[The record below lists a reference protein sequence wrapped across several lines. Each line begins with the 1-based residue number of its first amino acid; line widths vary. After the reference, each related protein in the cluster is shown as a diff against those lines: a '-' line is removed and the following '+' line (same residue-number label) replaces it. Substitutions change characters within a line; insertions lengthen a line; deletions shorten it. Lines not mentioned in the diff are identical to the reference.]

1 MDNPRQAHDTLGW
14 RRVYGIVTP
23 STATS
28 VQPEYDD
35 MRPHGVTNQV
45 ARMHIPDEPL
55 RSDADFDEVIRRIDA
70 ALEEAVDRVMTCR
83 LQHLVLGMSAESIWK
98 GGSAAGRRVAERIR
112 RRAGSI
118 PVTQATDALPAA
130 LQAMGIRS
138 RIGLLTPYFP
148 VAHAHL
154 QHFFDELGIE
164 IARSVHLSC
173 TGPLEIGQTPIR
185 ELVAALRRLDG
196 DDIEAVVQF
205 GANLPML
212 KLAAEAERWLEKPV
226 LAINA
231 VTYWHAM
238 RTGGIP
244 DRIAGCG
251 RILWEH

>member
-1 MDNPRQAHDTLGW
+1 MDRGRSTHDTLGW

-35 MRPHGVTNQV
+35 MRPPGVTNQV

-55 RSDADFDEVIRRIDA
+55 KSDADFDQVIRRIDA
-70 ALEEAVDRVMTCR
+70 ALEAAVDRVMTCR
-83 LQHLVLGMSAESIWK
+83 PHHLVLGMSAESIWK
-98 GGSAAGRRVAERIR
+98 GGSMAGRRVAERIR
-112 RRAGSI
+112 RRAGDV

-130 LQAMGIRS
+130 LKAMGIRE

-154 QHFFDELGIE
+154 KDFFDELGIE
-164 IARSVHLSC
+164 IVRAAHLSC
-173 TGPLEIGQTPIR
+173 PGPVEIAHTPIR
-185 ELVAALRRLDG
+185 DLVAALRRLDG
-196 DDIEAVVQF
+196 EDIEAVVQF

-212 KLAAEAERWLEKPV
+212 KLAAEAERWLDKPV

-231 VTYWHAM
+231 VTYWHAL
-238 RTGGIP
+238 RTGGIQ

-251 RILWEH
+251 RLIWEH